1 MTVEDQQESVD
12 AVRFE
17 MKVWAD
23 GQALD
28 ADGNP
33 LDNEGNPITEQSEQS
48 EQES

>member
-1 MTVEDQQESVD
+1 MAEDEQTD

-23 GQALD
+23 GQAFD

-33 LDNEGNPITEQSEQS
+33 LDNEGNLITEQFEQS